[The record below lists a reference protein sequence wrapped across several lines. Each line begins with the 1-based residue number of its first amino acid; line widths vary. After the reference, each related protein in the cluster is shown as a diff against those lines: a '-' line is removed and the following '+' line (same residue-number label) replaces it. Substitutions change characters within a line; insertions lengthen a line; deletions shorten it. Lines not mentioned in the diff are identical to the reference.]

1 MESDQYPKESKFVL
15 DCCLDEAVSTLE
27 TFWANQKALE
37 PLKLQKDDGPPG
49 MATYRVTETVGGI
62 TNRRAVLRFV
72 HRWQDKRTDFTQRIY
87 LPGGHTDGLFFPA
100 RGRYPSF
107 PEATLVK
114 VLEKFRVVC
123 PSKSAEPEPAG
134 DGYSHQG
141 KTMADRVIFCLNT
154 SAYNFAQWLER
165 HTGVEEFPTK
175 RGRFVL
181 QRARA
186 GGSFCKPDRVTIDS
200 AYITPSRDDEQLEIG
215 HYPVV
220 EAVHFSLTDIGTE
233 RDSRI
238 EVDALCINS
247 FPPIRAYFHDLLADI
262 ARTWSESAQPI
273 GELAQASARETGVD
287 TLQPA
292 AATPSGDHAGEGER
306 AVESTPLLED
316 WPAWMPQ
323 RTNGE
328 LLQIWSD
335 IASIWEDMQEEYRD
349 ELVRDSKPRL
359 EDLRERVIEELGVTY
374 SIRRLSTILRAKKGG
389 YLDQA
394 QRKKKRRV

>member
-1 MESDQYPKESKFVL
+1 MNSV
-15 DCCLDEAVSTLE
+15 V
-27 TFWANQKALE
+27 N
-37 PLKLQKDDGPPG
+37 
-49 MATYRVTETVGGI
+49 V
-62 TNRRAVLRFV
+62 
-72 HRWQDKRTDFTQRIY
+72 RTC
-87 LPGGHTDGLFFPA
+87 
-100 RGRYPSF
+100 S
-107 PEATLVK
+107 
-114 VLEKFRVVC
+114 
-123 PSKSAEPEPAG
+123 
-134 DGYSHQG
+134 
-141 KTMADRVIFCLNT
+141 
-154 SAYNFAQWLER
+154 W
-165 HTGVEEFPTK
+165 TGSK
-175 RGRFVL
+175 RGWFVL

-186 GGSFCKPDRVTIDS
+186 GGSFHKSDRITIDS
-200 AYITPSRDDEQLEIG
+200 AFYTLSRDDEQREILHFAG
-215 HYPVV
+215 V
-220 EAVHFSLTDIGTE
+220 EAVHFGVTDIGTE

-247 FPPIRAYFHDLLADI
+247 FMPIRAYFHDLLAEI
-262 ARTWSESAQPI
+262 ARTWPESAQPI

-287 TLQPA
+287 TLQSA

-328 LLQIWSD
+328 LLQTWSD

-349 ELVRDSKPRL
+349 ELVRDSRPRL

-374 SIRRLSTILRAKKGG
+374 SIRRLSTILRAKNGG